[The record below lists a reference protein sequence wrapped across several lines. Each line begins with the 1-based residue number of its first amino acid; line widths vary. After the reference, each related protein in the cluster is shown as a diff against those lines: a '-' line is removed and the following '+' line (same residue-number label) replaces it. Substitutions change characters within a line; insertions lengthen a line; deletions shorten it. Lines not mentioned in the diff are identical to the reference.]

1 MEFPMTT
8 IQARAIENARKE
20 FLRARKEL
28 DRARLSETTYR
39 GIRYCTDLKQI
50 DNSHHRCTY
59 RGVSYTS

>member
-1 MEFPMTT
+1 MTT

-20 FLRARKEL
+20 FVRARKEL

-39 GIRYCTDLKQI
+39 GIRYCTDLKQV
-50 DNSHHRCTY
+50 DNSHHCCTY